1 MTARFE
7 QRLMAPGSFAIDL
20 DRTETG
26 RILAPESVVALTASA
41 FAAVIVMP
49 GRVINPAKRSLADL
63 YADAAYVGIHQGR
76 PNRRGGFAGYG
87 PAQLLR
93 LARQATEQQLSKRP
107 LYHGSNTS
115 AVRNNVLRVGVG
127 ENNGLVA
134 GPITV
139 ANGAATPKKG
149 GKIPAGQEPLETLA
163 DTCRRYGKEWDI
175 VDGNK
180 LEVAEASE
188 LFTLTPTCVATPKA
202 DGDDLNLKGL
212 VGVSFDVREDWD
224 DYATEVAVP
233 FVPPDY
239 AFTETYAAGD
249 TIVHTDGTYYECILA
264 NGAGT
269 GAGTKI
275 PGSAPSYWTAVDPYG
290 LDTLGSVPYTN
301 PFDGAD
307 IVARRVVT
315 ARNATT
321 KDDAD
326 DIAAAQLA
334 RYDQVQ
340 RSVTLDTRTFNLS
353 GKVRPGDNV
362 YAFSRE
368 HDLYDLTAQVMWRG
382 RPRPLVTVRAQAVET
397 SVDSAMSVLVSTSG
411 SDVVDITRWV
421 ACEDR
426 GQRVMLGSPKR
437 RRRGGSGG
445 GSGALVSPGF
455 GGSV

>member
-1 MTARFE
+1 MTARYDT
-7 QRLMAPGSFAIDL
+7 RLMAPGSFTIDL
-20 DRTETG
+20 DRSEKG
-26 RILAPESVVALTASA
+26 RILAPEHIIEMTASA

-49 GRVINPAKRSLADL
+49 GKITNPAKVPLTQL
-63 YADAAYVGIHQGR
+63 YSDAAYVGIHVGR
-76 PNRRGGFAGYG
+76 PNVRGGFSGYG
-87 PAQLLR
+87 PSWLLK
-93 LARQATEQQLSKRP
+93 LARQAFDQKLSKRP
-107 LYHGSNTS
+107 LYDGTNTS
-115 AVRNNVLRVGVG
+115 AVRNNVLRVGVS

-163 DTCRRYGKEWDI
+163 DTCRRYGKEWDL

-188 LFTLTPTCVATPKA
+188 LFTLTPTCVATAKA

-212 VGVSFDVREDWD
+212 VGVSFSVRDDWD

-239 AFTETYAAGD
+239 AFEDTYEAGD
-249 TIVHTDGTYYECILA
+249 TIVHVNGTYYECILA

-275 PGSAPSYWTAVDPYG
+275 PGNAPSYWTERDPYG
-290 LDTLGSVPYTN
+290 IDTLGSVPYTN
-301 PFDGAD
+301 PFDGSD
-307 IVARRVVT
+307 IVARRVVQ

-321 KDDAD
+321 YDDAC

-334 RYDQVQ
+334 RYDQPTRQ
-340 RSVTLDTRTFNLS
+340 VTLDTKTFNLS
-353 GKVRPGDNV
+353 GKVRAGDNV

-368 HDLYDLTAQVMWRG
+368 HDLYDLTAQVTWRG
-382 RPRPLVTVRAQAVET
+382 RRAPLAALRVQGVET
-397 SVDSAMSVLVSTSG
+397 SVDPDMSVLV
-411 SDVVDITRWV
+411 VVDDVPVDVSRWV
-421 ACEDR
+421 GFEER
-426 GQRVMLGSPKR
+426 GQRLFLGSPKR
-437 RRRGGSGG
+437 RRRSGV
-445 GSGALVSPGF
+445 LVSPGF
-455 GGSV
+455 AGSL

>member
-7 QRLMAPGSFAIDL
+7 QRLMAPGSFTIDL
-20 DRTETG
+20 DRSETG

-49 GRVINPAKRSLADL
+49 GRVINPAKRTLADL

-93 LARQATEQQLSKRP
+93 LARQPVDQSLSKRP
-107 LYHGSNTS
+107 LYNGSSTS
-115 AVRNNVLRVGVG
+115 AVRNNVLRVGNA
-127 ENNGLVA
+127 ESNGLEV

-139 ANGAATPKKG
+139 ANGAATPTKG

-163 DTCRRYGKEWDI
+163 DVCRRYGKEWDI
-175 VDGNK
+175 VDGNL

-239 AFTETYAAGD
+239 EFGVAYEVGD
-249 TIVHTDGTYYECILA
+249 TVVATSGIYYECTTAHTSSGA
-264 NGAGT
+264 NLP
-269 GAGTKI
+269 
-275 PGSAPSYWTAVDPYG
+275 PGSYWTAVDPYG

-421 ACEDR
+421 AFEDR

-437 RRRGGSGG
+437 RRRGGSG
-445 GSGALVSPGF
+445 ALVSPGF

>member
-127 ENNGLVA
+127 ENQGLEA

-139 ANGAATPKKG
+139 ANGAATPTKG

-175 VDGNK
+175 VGGNK

-421 ACEDR
+421 AFEDR

-437 RRRGGSGG
+437 RRRGGSG
-445 GSGALVSPGF
+445 ALVSPGF

>member
-127 ENNGLVA
+127 ENQGLEA

-139 ANGAATPKKG
+139 ANGAATPTKG

-175 VDGNK
+175 VGGNK

-239 AFTETYAAGD
+239 EFGVAYEVGD
-249 TIVHTDGTYYECILA
+249 TVVATSGIYYECTTAHTSSGA
-264 NGAGT
+264 NLP
-269 GAGTKI
+269 
-275 PGSAPSYWTAVDPYG
+275 PGSKWAAVDPYG
-290 LDTLGSVPYTN
+290 IDTLGSVPYTN

-421 ACEDR
+421 AFEDR

-455 GGSV
+455 AGSV